1 MSNDLMTRIRTQLLE
16 SAAVKQQTAELCAQ
30 DIARAASVIAG
41 TYRGGRKVLLCGNG
55 GSAADA
61 QHIAGELV
69 AKLSRERPALAA
81 IALTVNSS
89 LLTALANDGDQ
100 ERVFARQV
108 EAFGQRGDALL
119 AISTSGCS
127 ANVNQAA
134 RVARERGL
142 QVIALTGKGGGQLA
156 SLADVSIIIPSEN
169 TQRIQEGH
177 IAVGHILCDLVEVAL
192 FG

>member
-30 DIARAASVIAG
+30 DIARAASVVAD
-41 TYRGGRKVLLCGNG
+41 TFRRGGKMLLCGNG

-69 AKLSRERPALAA
+69 AKLARERPALAA

-89 LLTALANDGDQ
+89 LLTALVNDGDP

-108 EAFGQRGDALL
+108 EALGQRGDVLF
-119 AISTSGCS
+119 AISTSGNS

-134 RVARERGL
+134 RVAREKGL

-156 SLADVSIIIPSEN
+156 SLADVSVVIPSEN

-192 FG
+192 FD

>member
-30 DIARAASVIAG
+30 DIARAASVVAD
-41 TYRGGRKVLLCGNG
+41 TFRRGGKMLLCGNG

-69 AKLSRERPALAA
+69 AKLARERPALAA

-89 LLTALANDGDQ
+89 LLTALVNDGDP

-108 EAFGQRGDALL
+108 EALGQRGDVLL
-119 AISTSGCS
+119 AISTSGNS

-134 RVARERGL
+134 RVARERDL

-156 SLADVSIIIPSEN
+156 SLADVSVVIPSEN

-192 FG
+192 FD

>member
-30 DIARAASVIAG
+30 DIARAASVVAD
-41 TYRGGRKVLLCGNG
+41 TFRRGGKMLLCGNG

-69 AKLSRERPALAA
+69 AKLARERPALAA

-89 LLTALANDGDQ
+89 LLTALVNDGDP

-108 EAFGQRGDALL
+108 EALGQRGDVLF
-119 AISTSGCS
+119 AISTSGNS

-134 RVARERGL
+134 RVARERDL

-156 SLADVSIIIPSEN
+156 SLADVSVVIPSEN

-192 FG
+192 FD

>member
-16 SAAVKQQTAELCAQ
+16 SAAVKQQTAQLCAQ
-30 DIARAASVIAG
+30 DIARAASVVAD
-41 TYRGGRKVLLCGNG
+41 TFRRGGKMLLCGNG

-69 AKLSRERPALAA
+69 AKLARERPALAA

-89 LLTALANDGDQ
+89 LLTGLVNDGDP
-100 ERVFARQV
+100 ECVFALQV
-108 EAFGQRGDALL
+108 EALGQRGDVLF
-119 AISTSGCS
+119 AISTSGNS

-134 RVARERGL
+134 RVAREKGL

-156 SLADVSIIIPSEN
+156 SLADVSVVIPSEN

-192 FG
+192 FD

>member
-30 DIARAASVIAG
+30 DIARAASVVAD
-41 TYRGGRKVLLCGNG
+41 TFRRGGKMLLCGNG

-69 AKLSRERPALAA
+69 AKLARERPALAA

-89 LLTALANDGDQ
+89 LLTALVNDGDP
-100 ERVFARQV
+100 ECVFARQV
-108 EAFGQRGDALL
+108 EALGQRGDVLF
-119 AISTSGCS
+119 AISTSGNS

-134 RVARERGL
+134 RVAREKGL

-156 SLADVSIIIPSEN
+156 SLADVSVVIPSEN

-192 FG
+192 FD